1 MNITPEL
8 IAGVIVGILSVART
22 ARLIGFD
29 EYPPMERLR
38 AKWDG
43 HWEKR
48 YGIGN
53 GDEGWGKLLHCPF
66 CSAPYLAA
74 GMALWAALTF
84 QYGGDLAQSI
94 WWAAN
99 GIWGLSYVSSILVA
113 YDQPE

>member
-1 MNITPEL
+1 MNITAEL
-8 IAGVIVGILSVART
+8 IAAVIVGVLSVART

-29 EYPPMERLR
+29 EYPPMEWLR
-38 AKWDG
+38 SKWDG

-48 YGIGN
+48 YGVGN

-74 GMALWAALTF
+74 GMVGWAWLS
-84 QYGGDLAQSI
+84 DLHWS
-94 WWAAN
+94 WWLVN
-99 GIWGLSYVSSILVA
+99 GVWGLSYVSSILVA